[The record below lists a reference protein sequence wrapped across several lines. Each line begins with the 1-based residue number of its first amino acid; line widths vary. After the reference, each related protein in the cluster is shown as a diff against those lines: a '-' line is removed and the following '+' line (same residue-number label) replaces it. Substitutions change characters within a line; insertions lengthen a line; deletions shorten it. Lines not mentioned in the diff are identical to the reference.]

1 MQIPLYRSDASCLSL
16 PVLAVKS
23 YAVYHHFPHIAVLL
37 YPCLL
42 GTKEADVVAKNS
54 RLLSGKYRHMYYSL
68 MVVDVERMQI
78 QTDYY

>member
-1 MQIPLYRSDASCLSL
+1 MWERDIGAVQSESL
-16 PVLAVKS
+16 CSEGEGLHSLIEPCQYHVAFAAALKS

-54 RLLSGKYRHMYYSL
+54 RLLCQRWWKRY
-68 MVVDVERMQI
+68 
-78 QTDYY
+78 

>member
-23 YAVYHHFPHIAVLL
+23 YAIYHHFPHIAVLL

-54 RLLSGKYRHMYYSL
+54 RLLCQVSTGTCTIPSWSW
-68 MVVDVERMQI
+68 
-78 QTDYY
+78 T